1 MTDVDEP
8 GYPEPPATGDEA
20 ATLVGSMERQRAT
33 LAWKCAD
40 LDATG
45 LSTRVGASSM
55 TLGGLLK
62 HLAYM
67 EDINFSR
74 DLAGRD
80 LPAPWNG
87 VNWRIESDWE
97 WHSSAADP
105 PERLYALWRDAV
117 ARSRSAVADALAD
130 GGLDRVF
137 SPRGGQPQT
146 LRRLL
151 VDMIEEYAR
160 HTGHADLIRESVDGR
175 VGEDPPGKPYPFP
188 LILE

>member
-8 GYPEPPATGDEA
+8 GYPEPPAVGDEA
-20 ATLVGSMERQRAT
+20 ATLVGSLERQRAT

-67 EDINFSR
+67 EDINFFR

-87 VNWRIESDWE
+87 VNWRTESDWE

-117 ARSRSAVADALAD
+117 ARSRSAVAGALAD
-130 GGLDRVF
+130 GGMDRVF

-188 LILE
+188 LIPE

>member
-8 GYPEPPATGDEA
+8 GYPEPPAVGDEA
-20 ATLVGSMERQRAT
+20 ATLVGSLERQRAT

-67 EDINFSR
+67 EDINFFR

-188 LILE
+188 LIPE

>member
-1 MTDVDEP
+1 MTDEDEP
-8 GYPEPPATGDEA
+8 GYPEPPAVGDEA
-20 ATLVGSMERQRAT
+20 ATLVGSLERQRAT